1 MNVFANIWRSW
12 VLVCGMLVF
21 LLYIAIV
28 RYVHFKEKNEQY
40 LVDRL
45 SLISSELKG
54 YFDKVEREGGALL
67 DNFELFSGGGTID
80 LIIKQRVEKADFVSA
95 IGWIANDG
103 RFFYYM
109 KHEDGGLDYYYQNAQ
124 GGRLFMR
131 DNIPVI
137 PGNYI
142 PEIRQ
147 WYRLTDNKASTWSE
161 LYECFGLSERQC
173 LTFTLRVNN
182 EKAGIQIIK
191 IDVNLNHL
199 GNYLQEISNPG
210 EVIFISNNNQVI
222 SGNDN
227 SKHSYIRQ
235 DEKNSRFN
243 VLISGKDNTYDGGSI
258 SVPGYPQF
266 HVNLYKAM
274 GQNPWLSDSIFL
286 WGVLSGGLVF
296 GAIYLYSNC
305 TLKNTRRDI
314 KDFVSQL
321 IALPRASYFSHKF
334 DIVPGE
340 NKDVAEI
347 KKVISSIQ
355 NEHNV
360 CSENLLAMV
369 SFDTNSGFFS
379 SIKTIEV
386 NNKCYLAAGMICFR
400 GMESVKLVHGGE
412 KKNTIIRAV
421 NAKLSERFSE
431 FCDIVTLSPYKYLL
445 LCRNST
451 DEFMDVL
458 SKYDYPQDFFSCRN
472 VRLHKVV
479 ISEEF
484 MGQDVSLIESKLSI
498 VLSGI
503 RNNLHSEFVLFNDEK
518 AIEITRKI
526 WIARNIKN
534 AISRN
539 EIFLAYQPI
548 IDIEKKDIVGAE
560 ALCRWRSSENGDIPP
575 YHFISV
581 AENIGLIHELGEF
594 ILKSAF
600 RDYNE
605 LRERFGFCDTFMLHL
620 NISPLQ
626 LNEFKFYEK
635 FLALIREYDVDVK
648 HICLEITETIMDN
661 ITDFFYDN
669 IVELRAN
676 GVSISLDDFGCGLSN
691 LQQFCKIEPDCI
703 KIDASF
709 TSGLPGK
716 TDEIFNFIMGLAQE
730 KNVTVIVEGV
740 ETEICERALRKL
752 GVKYA
757 QGFLYYKPLSLNEW
771 TI

>member
-1 MNVFANIWRSW
+1 MPNCDRRWMPNHDRFE
-12 VLVCGMLVF
+12 CQT
-21 LLYIAIV
+21 AIDSDAIL
-28 RYVHFKEKNEQY
+28 Q
-40 LVDRL
+40 
-45 SLISSELKG
+45 
-54 YFDKVEREGGALL
+54 
-67 DNFELFSGGGTID
+67 LFRRGD
-80 LIIKQRVEKADFVSA
+80 
-95 IGWIANDG
+95 
-103 RFFYYM
+103 
-109 KHEDGGLDYYYQNAQ
+109 
-124 GGRLFMR
+124 
-131 DNIPVI
+131 IPVI

-142 PEIRQ
+142 PELRQ
-147 WYRLTDNKASTWSE
+147 WYRLPDNKASTWNE

-173 LTFTLRVNN
+173 LTFTLRVKND
-182 EKAGIQIIK
+182 KVGIQIIK

-199 GNYLQEISNPG
+199 SNHLQEISNPD

-222 SGNDN
+222 SGNGN
-227 SKHSYIRQ
+227 SKYSYIRR
-235 DEKNSRFN
+235 DEKNNRFN
-243 VLISGKDNTYDGGSI
+243 VLNSGKDKSYNGGSI

-266 HVNLYKAM
+266 HVNVYNAM
-274 GQNPWLSDSIFL
+274 EQNPWLSDSIFL
-286 WGVLSGGLVF
+286 WGVLSGGVVF
-296 GAIYLYSNC
+296 GAIYLYSNSA
-305 TLKNTRRDI
+305 LKHARRDM
-314 KDFVSQL
+314 KDFISQL
-321 IALPRASYFSHKF
+321 ITLPRASYFSHRF

-347 KKVISSIQ
+347 KKVLSAIQ

-400 GMESVKLVHGGE
+400 GMESVELIHGGE
-412 KKNTIIRAV
+412 KKNTIVRAV
-421 NAKLSERFSE
+421 NAKLSEMFSE

-445 LCRNST
+445 LCRNSA
-451 DEFMDVL
+451 DEFMNGL

-479 ISEEF
+479 ISEVL
-484 MGQDVSLIESKLSI
+484 MGQDVSLIERKLSI

-503 RNNLHSEFVLFNDEK
+503 RNNLHSEFVLFSDEK
-518 AIEITRKI
+518 VIEITRKI

-534 AISRN
+534 AISGN
-539 EIFLAYQPI
+539 EFFLAYQPI
-548 IDIEKKDIVGAE
+548 IDIEKKDVVGAE

-575 YHFISV
+575 YLFISV
-581 AENIGLIHELGEF
+581 AENIGLIHELGDF

-605 LRERFGFCDTFMLHL
+605 LRKRFRFCDTFMLHL

-626 LNEFKFYEK
+626 LNEFKFYEG

-648 HICLEITETIMDN
+648 HICLEITETITDN
-661 ITDFFYDN
+661 ITEFFYDN
-669 IVELRAN
+669 IVKLRGN

-691 LQQFCKIEPDCI
+691 LQQFCKIEPNCI

-740 ETEICERALRKL
+740 ETEICEGALRKL

-757 QGFLYYKPLSLNEW
+757 QGFLYHKPLSLNEW
-771 TI
+771 AI